1 MARHD
6 FQQHSGEK
14 KAKRIY
20 IPFIVIGAI
29 LMMAANRKLEL
40 QRAIASF
47 LYKSKVR
54 TMKFFLVEK

>member
-1 MARHD
+1 MI
-6 FQQHSGEK
+6 FSSIPGKK

-40 QRAIASF
+40 QRAIASS